1 MKIIIT
7 KRFEK
12 EYLNNLIKYFT
23 KEKLAQNLKNKSH
36 KFISFHSP
44 FFKIK
49 NKINLVE
56 FR

>member
-23 KEKLAQNLKNKSH
+23 KEKLVQNLKNKSH
-36 KFISFHSP
+36 KFISLHSP